1 VTDVCHESGKSSV
14 TLNIV
19 EDDLFVL
26 AKTIDPAVLGRRI
39 REARLAAG
47 IRQADVADA
56 HCSTGYLSRI
66 EAGQRR
72 PDPSLLE
79 QLAQSLGVTVHSLL
93 HAASEDHARLRLELD
108 YAELYLSSGEPTEAV
123 RRAEAVV
130 DALTA
135 NSNAQ
140 LLIGAKRVLASAQE
154 ALGRTE
160 DAIETFTAL
169 AEESPGDPAWLQ
181 VMLAL
186 CRCYR
191 EVGDLSRAVAVGESA
206 MNRATEL
213 GLDGTTETVQ
223 VILTLAAAHYEN
235 GDITDA
241 VRLCQRAMKQAE
253 TADSPSARAS
263 AYWNASV
270 IESHRGDVFAAI
282 TLAKKAL
289 ALFEVESEARHL
301 ARLRSQLGIFQ
312 LRLDPPEVDDAEHNL
327 QQAALEMSAANTT
340 PADRARND
348 LALAQAH
355 MLLGDLPAAQ
365 SEADTVFQSTRDEY
379 PLIAAEARMLAG
391 SVFAMEGDL
400 EQAKAAARE
409 SALLLSSI
417 DAEQALGQLW
427 FDLADML
434 ESLGA
439 HDESRD
445 AYRRAGISLGLWRR
459 LGGAPSQVRAK

>member
-1 VTDVCHESGKSSV
+1 MSV
-14 TLNIV
+14 RLDAV
-19 EDDLFVL
+19 EGDLLVL
-26 AKTIDPAVLGRRI
+26 AKTIDPGVLGRRI

-47 IRQADVADA
+47 LRQADVADGR
-56 HCSTGYLSRI
+56 CSTAYLSRI

-72 PDPSLLE
+72 PDPKLLE

-93 HAASEDHARLRLELD
+93 HDAGEDHAELRLELD
-108 YAELYLSSGEPTEAV
+108 YAELYLSSGEPTEAL
-123 RRAEAVV
+123 RRAEAIV

-135 NSNAQ
+135 TLDAQ
-140 LLIGAKRVLASAQE
+140 LVMGAKRVLASAQE

-160 DAIETFTAL
+160 DAIATFTAL
-169 AEESPGDPAWLQ
+169 AEESPRDPAWLQ

-206 MNRATEL
+206 MKHATEL

-241 VRLCQRAMKQAE
+241 VRLCQRAMEQAE
-253 TADSPSARAS
+253 AADSPSARAS

-270 IESHRGDVFAAI
+270 IESHRGDVAAAI

-289 ALFEVESEARHL
+289 ALFEVEGEARHL

-312 LRLDPPEVDDAEHNL
+312 LRLDPPDVDDAERNL
-327 QQAALEMSAANTT
+327 QQATLEMSAANAT

-348 LALAQAH
+348 LALARAH
-355 MLLGDLPAAQ
+355 MLLGDLAAAQ
-365 SEADTVFQSTRDEY
+365 SEADRVFQSTRDEY

-391 SVFAMEGDL
+391 SVLAMDGDV
-400 EQAKAAARE
+400 EQATAAARE

-417 DAEQALGQLW
+417 NAERALGQLW

-434 ESLGA
+434 QGLGA
-439 HDESRD
+439 HDESRE
-445 AYRRAGISLGLWRR
+445 AYRRAGVSLGLWRR
-459 LGGAPSQVRAK
+459 LGGVPARVRAK